1 MSMVSKLDYKF
12 NVISQNPEM
21 LFCEDLLA
29 NPKTHIPRVKEQGT
43 SNFCNGR
50 FDNSEKKNL
59 EQLEVLVQMYFKN
72 LFGIMLKGRSQEPE

>member
-1 MSMVSKLDYKF
+1 MVSKLDYKF

-50 FDNSEKKNL
+50 FDN
-59 EQLEVLVQMYFKN
+59 
-72 LFGIMLKGRSQEPE
+72 